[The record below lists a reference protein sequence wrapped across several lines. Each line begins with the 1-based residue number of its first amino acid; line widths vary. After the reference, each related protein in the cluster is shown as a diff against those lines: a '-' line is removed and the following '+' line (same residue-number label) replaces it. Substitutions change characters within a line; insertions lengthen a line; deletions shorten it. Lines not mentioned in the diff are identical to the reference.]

1 MIRIRGV
8 ILTSLTLV
16 MGVLAVGQT
25 VTVDY
30 WHFYGGEFGRL
41 HEALITKFNET
52 HPDIQVKSQYIGS
65 PWTGRDKLL
74 TAIAA
79 GSPPDVTL
87 VDDYWIPQLA
97 ATGNIIKLEDYIDA
111 ATRADIFPLF
121 WESASYEGEI
131 WAMPYAASNLVLYY
145 NKDLFAQVG
154 LDPDVPPR
162 TWEDL
167 VEYAMKLTKDLD
179 GDGQIDQWGLMMPT
193 QAMKGVIYY
202 YIPFLWQNGGE
213 LFNEDY
219 TECVVDSTAGV
230 EALQFLQDLIYKYKV
245 MPATPPQYGFRSGVV
260 AMTIA
265 SCARLNIMYKPA
277 VEFELGVAPL
287 PMNKRRVTVS
297 GGKLFVAFNEKKLDA
312 ILEFINWMT
321 NKETN
326 TSWSISTGYIPLRR
340 SVVQSRE
347 FQDYL
352 FENPGAV
359 ASVEQI
365 IYTRPR
371 PNIAAYGDISRVI
384 GMAIEA
390 ALVGNQDPAT
400 VLSSAV
406 SEANQVLREWEERL
420 KQ

>member
-1 MIRIRGV
+1 MIGIRGV
-8 ILTSLTLV
+8 VLMSLTLV

-25 VTVDY
+25 VNIDY

-41 HEALITKFNET
+41 HDELVAEFNAT
-52 HPDIQVKSQYIGS
+52 HPDIQVQSQYIGS

-79 GSPPDVTL
+79 GSPPDVAL

-97 ATGNIIKLEDYIDA
+97 ATGNIIKLGDYIDA

-145 NKDLFAQVG
+145 NKDLFAQAG

-167 VEYAMKLTKDLD
+167 VEYATKLTKDLD
-179 GDGQIDQWGLMMPT
+179 GDGQVDQWGLMMPT

-219 TECVVDSTAGV
+219 TECIVDSTAGV
-230 EALQFLQDLIYKYKV
+230 EALQFLQDLVYRYKV
-245 MPATPPQYGFRSGVV
+245 MPAAPPQYGFRSGVV

-265 SCARLNIMYKPA
+265 SCARLNITYKPA

-287 PMNKRRVTVS
+287 PMNKRRITVS
-297 GGKLFVAFNEKKLDA
+297 GGKLFVAFNEGKIDA

-321 NKETN
+321 NRENN

-384 GMAIEA
+384 GMAVEA

-406 SEANQVLREWEERL
+406 PEANQVLRDWEERL
-420 KQ
+420 RQ